1 MESIKGMRYIAG
13 IIVAAAVLLSAVY
26 GFCAQNGSVSVVN
39 PGFEDG
45 AKGWYLPSNYSVVD
59 DTAHSGKAS
68 LRIINTDVG
77 VYQLSAQHVKFQPN
91 TKYHFSAWIKTKGVA
106 GNEGGGSIC
115 IEYYDAKGVWL
126 GGAYPWGIA
135 GDADWTLVESD
146 VEPMPANTASIIL
159 SVYLRPRMTGTAW
172 FDDIKIEPY
181 YGIPMDAALI
191 KPVYRGRLDAGARD
205 QQVLLYAKVAE
216 KFTGGFGVSS
226 VKLNLRVLSGDKS
239 VLQKIIRPK
248 AGVNEIA
255 FDASHLPIGNY
266 SVVLDLL
273 DPSGKSLNTR
283 NLSFEKIPANS
294 PKPTVYID
302 EYGRTIRN
310 GKPFFPF
317 GFYFGPG
324 PNRDGSY
331 KEHID
336 RISNSPFN
344 TVMPYGINED
354 SLGTIREYLDY
365 LDSKNVCILYSLKDI
380 LKGLAWYGENMLGL
394 GDEKRQIT
402 GLVTAF
408 KDHPAV
414 LGWYL
419 CDEIPAKY
427 QDRLIERYKLVKS
440 LDANHPGWSVLTD
453 PGALFAYL
461 ETCDVMGT
469 DPYPIN
475 RAPVTNASAWTAAAY
490 NVAGGHR
497 SVWMVPQVMDW
508 NCYGYDKILRGP
520 TLDEITIMSYLC
532 LIEGAKGMIYY
543 SYFDLQRDVFGFD
556 KRWKDVMTMG
566 NEIKQLIPAVMS
578 IKKPLN
584 LTVQTSI
591 PDIRHRVFADDN
603 GSNYLLLANTHKT
616 RGGVVTVSIPKDYKV
631 QILKHA
637 EITDATS
644 NINNSKLIVPMGPLQ
659 STTVILKKQK

>member
-1 MESIKGMRYIAG
+1 M
-13 IIVAAAVLLSAVY
+13 
-26 GFCAQNGSVSVVN
+26 
-39 PGFEDG
+39 
-45 AKGWYLPSNYSVVD
+45 
-59 DTAHSGKAS
+59 
-68 LRIINTDVG
+68 
-77 VYQLSAQHVKFQPN
+77 
-91 TKYHFSAWIKTKGVA
+91 
-106 GNEGGGSIC
+106 
-115 IEYYDAKGVWL
+115 
-126 GGAYPWGIA
+126 
-135 GDADWTLVESD
+135 
-146 VEPMPANTASIIL
+146 
-159 SVYLRPRMTGTAW
+159 
-172 FDDIKIEPY
+172 
-181 YGIPMDAALI
+181 
-191 KPVYRGRLDAGARD
+191 
-205 QQVLLYAKVAE
+205 
-216 KFTGGFGVSS
+216 
-226 VKLNLRVLSGDKS
+226 
-239 VLQKIIRPK
+239 
-248 AGVNEIA
+248 
-255 FDASHLPIGNY
+255 
-266 SVVLDLL
+266 

-331 KEHID
+331 KDHID

-394 GDEKRQIT
+394 GDEKGQIT

-419 CDEIPAKY
+419 CDEIPAKH

-475 RAPVTNASAWTAAAY
+475 RASVTNASAWTAAAY

-520 TLDEITIMSYLC
+520 TLDEMTIMSYLC

-543 SYFDLQRDVFGFD
+543 SYFDLQRDIFGFD
-556 KRWKDVMTMG
+556 KRWKDVMVMG
-566 NEIKQLIPAVMS
+566 NEIEKLIPAVMS
-578 IKKPLN
+578 IKKPMN
-584 LTVQTSI
+584 LIVQTST

-603 GSNYLLLANTHKT
+603 ASNYMLLANTHKT

-637 EITDATS
+637 EITSATA
-644 NINNSKLIVPMGPLQ
+644 NVINGKLIVPMGPLG
-659 STTVILKKQK
+659 STTVILMQHK